1 MIPLNLDDYYARF
14 SITSDLSSLT
24 FLDAPTSCGKK
35 RIPYFYTRMYLP
47 TCSDKQRDAVVRK
60 HATFFFLPVCD
71 REEARGASGMIDPT
85 VTRQPVLGRK
95 IAFGGCWLR
104 RLYPSTTRTRMPGW
118 MYIALQEVTLYLRWM
133 TSNTHGRRGASV
145 YARACVFSSCPV
157 CGCIVPRTDTIRA
170 RVFVCMRARVHARVL
185 VHGPHT

>member
-1 MIPLNLDDYYARF
+1 MIF
-14 SITSDLSSLT
+14 ITSDLSSLT
-24 FLDAPTSCGKK
+24 FLNAPTTCGKK
-35 RIPYFYTRMYLP
+35 QIPYFYTRMYLP
-47 TCSDKQRDAVVRK
+47 TCSDKRCDAAVRK

-71 REEARGASGMIDPT
+71 REEVRRASSMIDPT

-133 TSNTHGRRGASV
+133 TSNTHGRRGMSMYAHASV
-145 YARACVFSSCPV
+145 FSLWPICVCAAFHAPTQSKSAFLCACV
-157 CGCIVPRTDTIRA
+157 
-170 RVFVCMRARVHARVL
+170 HAFTRVL
-185 VHGPHT
+185 VYGPHT

>member
-1 MIPLNLDDYYARF
+1 
-14 SITSDLSSLT
+14 
-24 FLDAPTSCGKK
+24 
-35 RIPYFYTRMYLP
+35 MYLP
-47 TCSDKQRDAVVRK
+47 TCSDKRCDAAVRK

-71 REEARGASGMIDPT
+71 REEVRRASGMIDPT

-133 TSNTHGRRGASV
+133 TSNTHGRRGMPM
-145 YARACVFSSCPV
+145 YARASVFSLWPV
-157 CGCIVPRTDTIRA
+157 CVCVCSVPRTDTIKE
-170 RVFVCMRARVHARVL
+170 RVFVCVRARVHARVL
-185 VHGPHT
+185 VYGPHT